1 MAEVILMPRLS
12 DTMTEGVIAAWHK
25 KVGDP
30 VKKGDLLAEIE
41 TDKAT
46 MELESYQEGYILHL
60 GGDGGAKLQVNDL
73 LAIIGKKGE
82 DVSALVTQHTAGNNQ
97 QAAGNSQQPA
107 EGSKD
112 PVDKSL
118 QSASQPAGNGQPV
131 EKQSNNE
138 QPSTGNKD
146 YASMEEVVLMPRL
159 SDTMTEG
166 VIAGWHKNVGDNV
179 KKGEVLADI
188 ETDKATMELES
199 YKDGKLLYQGAKAG
213 EKIQV
218 NDLLCIIGKDG
229 LNVDEIVNGLKAGGG
244 KQPTTQDAADR
255 QKAEGDV
262 STGGTAGNIPAG
274 QVPSGQQA
282 TNNEQPVVN
291 DGRILASP
299 LAKKLA
305 SEKGVDLKYV
315 KGSGDN
321 GRITK
326 TDVENYQPQQQAGG
340 DKQQQATGDRQQAI
354 ARPASPA
361 GQVSFEEVPVS
372 QMRKT
377 IARRLAESKFSA
389 PHFYLTMSIDMD
401 AAVAARVRI
410 NETSPVKISFNDIVL
425 KAVAVALRQHPK
437 VNSSWLG
444 EKIRINHHVNIGV
457 AVAVDEGLLVPVV
470 RFADGKSLSQIAVEV
485 KDFAQ
490 KAKDKKLQ
498 PADWEGSTFT
508 ISNLGMF
515 GIDEFTAIINPPD
528 ACILA
533 VGGIAQVPVVKN
545 GNVVPG
551 NVMKVTLSCDHRV
564 VDGASGAAFL
574 QTLKGLLEE
583 PLRMLV

>member
-46 MELESYQEGYILHL
+46 MELESYQNGTLLHV
-60 GGDGGAKLQVNDL
+60 GADKAGKLQVNDL
-73 LAIIGKKGE
+73 LAIIGNPGE
-82 DVSALVTQHTAGNNQ
+82 DVSALVAQHNGG
-97 QAAGNSQQPA
+97 AAAAPSPKAEDVPKAEAPA
-107 EGSKD
+107 EKTAATTA
-112 PVDKSL
+112 PVDVS
-118 QSASQPAGNGQPV
+118 
-131 EKQSNNE
+131 
-138 QPSTGNKD
+138 
-146 YASMEEVVLMPRL
+146 SMEEVVLMPRL

-166 VIAGWHKNVGDNV
+166 VIAGWQKNVGDTV

-199 YKDGKLLYQGAKAG
+199 YKEGILLYQGAKAG

-218 NDLLCIIGKDG
+218 NDLLCIIGKEGFD
-229 LNVDEIVNGLKAGGG
+229 VNTVVSALKSGS
-244 KQPTTQDAADR
+244 AAPAA
-255 QKAEGDV
+255 KAE
-262 STGGTAGNIPAG
+262 SAKTETAASSPAP
-274 QVPSGQQA
+274 VKAEAPAAQQ
-282 TNNEQPVVN
+282 QVVN
-291 DGRILASP
+291 EGRIFASP
-299 LAKKLA
+299 LAKKIA
-305 SEKGVDLKYV
+305 TEKGIDLKYV

-326 TDVENYQPQQQAGG
+326 SDVDGFVPSA
-340 DKQQQATGDRQQAI
+340 APA
-354 ARPASPA
+354 AAPASKTAAPVAPSAPA
-361 GQVSFEEVPVS
+361 GQESFVETPVS

-377 IARRLAESKFSA
+377 IARRLSESLFTA

-401 AAVAARVRI
+401 ACVAARGKL
-410 NETSPVKISFNDIVL
+410 NEISKVKISFNDMVL
-425 KAVAVALRQHPK
+425 KAVAVSLKQHPK

-444 EKIRINHHVNIGV
+444 DKIRTNYHVNIGV

-470 RFADGKSLSQIAVEV
+470 RFADTKSLSQIGAEV
-485 KDFAQ
+485 KEYAQ

-498 PADWEGSTFT
+498 PSDWEGSTFT

-515 GIDEFTAIINPPD
+515 GIDQFTAIINPPD

-533 VGGIAQVPVVKN
+533 VGGISQEPVVKN
-545 GNVVPG
+545 GQIVVG
-551 NVMKVTLSCDHRV
+551 NIMKVTLSCDHRV
-564 VDGASGAAFL
+564 VDGATGAAFL
-574 QTLKGLLEE
+574 QTLKSLLEE
-583 PLRMLV
+583 PLRMMI

>member
-25 KVGDP
+25 NVGDS

-46 MELESYQEGYILHL
+46 MELESYQDGVLLHKGTPN
-60 GGDGGAKLQVNDL
+60 GGKIQVNEL
-73 LAIIGKKGE
+73 LAIFGKAGE
-82 DVSALVTQHTAGNNQ
+82 DISALVAQH
-97 QAAGNSQQPA
+97 AA
-107 EGSKD
+107 
-112 PVDKSL
+112 
-118 QSASQPAGNGQPV
+118 GQPV
-131 EKQSNNE
+131 VAPENVAPKEAAPKESA
-138 QPSTGNKD
+138 PAAVPATGMD
-146 YASMEEVVLMPRL
+146 IGVMEEVVLMPRL

-166 VIAGWHKNVGDNV
+166 VIAGWQKKVGDTV

-199 YKDGKLLYQGAKAG
+199 YKDGILLYQGAQAG

-218 NDLLCIIGKDG
+218 NDLLCIIGKQG
-229 LNVDEIVNGLKAGGG
+229 LDVDAIVAAVKAGGA
-244 KQPTTQDAADR
+244 KSVPAEKADAPASQTTTPAPAQAAPE
-255 QKAEGDV
+255 A
-262 STGGTAGNIPAG
+262 
-274 QVPSGQQA
+274 
-282 TNNEQPVVN
+282 VVN
-291 DGRILASP
+291 EGRIFASP
-299 LAKKLA
+299 LAKKMA
-305 SEKGVDLKYV
+305 EEKGIDLRYV
-315 KGSGDN
+315 KGTGDN

-326 TDVENYQPQQQAGG
+326 SDIDSYTPSAAAPAQPIA
-340 DKQQQATGDRQQAI
+340 AASAAI
-354 ARPASPA
+354 ANVPA

-372 QMRKT
+372 QMRKV
-377 IARRLAESKFSA
+377 IAKRLSESLFTA
-389 PHFYLTMSIDMD
+389 PHFYLTMKIDMD
-401 AAVAARVRI
+401 AAVAARGKI
-410 NETSPVKISFNDIVL
+410 NEVAPVKVSFNDMVL
-425 KAVAVALRQHPK
+425 KATALALKQHPK

-444 EKIRINHHVNIGV
+444 DTIRINHHVNIGV
-457 AVAVDEGLLVPVV
+457 AVAVEDGLLVPVV
-470 RFADGKSLSQIAVEV
+470 RFADGKSLSQIGAEV
-485 KDFAQ
+485 KTFAQ

-533 VGGIAQVPVVKN
+533 VGGISQEPVVKN
-545 GNVVPG
+545 GQVVPG

-564 VDGASGAAFL
+564 VDGATGSAFL
-574 QTLKGLLEE
+574 QTLKSLLEE